1 MTKWKPISPF
11 YTYYKLTLLSI
22 TLMVAIFISANLFS
36 DDSIVVSVKPIFSSK
51 YYDSSIIQF
60 KQSNLLLRGALVIDK
75 PTFYEKIILPQEYAD
90 FSFLKN
96 IFLLFGCIVLLK
108 ILPNTKKENLFK
120 VDISKS
126 ITAIGLLIIIYSFLE
141 LTQNFIAST
150 IIKEKIDNQFV
161 LVKHNFFNILFLIG
175 CAIIWFGK
183 TYKKAFELQQQQN
196 LTI

>member
-1 MTKWKPISPF
+1 MTKWKPIFSF
-11 YTYYKLTLLSI
+11 YTYYKLTLWSI
-22 TLMVAIFISANLFS
+22 VLMVAIFISANLFS

-60 KQSNLLLRGALVIDK
+60 KQSSLLLRGALVIDK
-75 PTFYEKIILPQEYAD
+75 PTFYEKIILPHEYAD

-96 IFLLFGCIVLLK
+96 IFLLLGCVVLLK
-108 ILPNTKKENLFK
+108 ILPNTKEENLFK

-126 ITAIGLLIIIYSFLE
+126 IIAIGLLIIIYSFLE
-141 LTQNFIAST
+141 LTQNFIALT
-150 IIKEKIDNQFV
+150 IIKEKTDGQFV
-161 LVKHNFFNILFLIG
+161 IVKHNFFNILFLIG

-183 TYKKAFELQQQQN
+183 TYKKAFKLQQQQN